1 MAGREKRKVR
11 LVARFQWPLQARIL
25 RARVPEFI
33 AQYPELDLEV
43 EIPEAELGVT
53 EKVLKAMSLGRHEA
67 DILDLHSNFEVALAV
82 KGNLRH
88 GILDLT
94 DLVADVKDQFVGW
107 EPCTWRGRVYGL
119 PSMLAGSAYYYREDI
134 FSDLGIDPNAFDTW
148 DDFIRAGKEVKQAT
162 GAFMT
167 PLDIASYNQ
176 FQPLALHNGGGWFD
190 ASGKLILDA
199 ERTVEALQLYQD
211 LLLKHEVAWPA
222 TQFYGSDTW
231 QAFREGR
238 IVGAYMPEWFGAN
251 EMRHNL
257 PGMAGKFR
265 IAVAPAFHS
274 DEGRSGYRGGMCA
287 CVVRGP
293 DEDVAFE
300 LLRFSRLTLS
310 AQLATFEEEF
320 LAPSMLAAYDD
331 PAVADYE
338 YEFLGGQKVG
348 RVYAR
353 MARLLQ
359 PFHVGEQLME
369 VQQIINRRVIPDVT
383 SGAATPRQSLSEAA
397 AEVRLNPIT
406 LENALSLDGD
416 DALRIKGD

>member
-1 MAGREKRKVR
+1 MTGRDKRKVR

-25 RARVPEFI
+25 RARIPEFI
-33 AQYPELDLEV
+33 AQRPELDLVV

-53 EKVLKAMSLGRHEA
+53 EKVMKAMSLGRHEA

-82 KGNLRH
+82 KGDLRH
-88 GILDLT
+88 GFLDLT
-94 DLVADVKDQFVGW
+94 DLVTDVKDQFVGW
-107 EPCTWRGRVYGL
+107 EPCTWHGRVYGL
-119 PSMLAGSAYYYREDI
+119 PSMLAGSAYYYRDDI

-162 GAFMT
+162 GAYMT
-167 PLDIASYNQ
+167 PLDTASFNQ

-190 ASGKLILDA
+190 ASGKLILDQ

-211 LLLKHEVAWPA
+211 LLLRHEVAWPA
-222 TQFYGSDTW
+222 TQFYGPATW
-231 QAFREGR
+231 QAFREGC

-257 PGMAGKFR
+257 PDMAGRFR
-265 IAVAPAFHS
+265 IAVAPAFHAG
-274 DEGRSGYRGGMCA
+274 EGRSGYRGGMCA

-293 DEDVAFE
+293 NEDVAFE
-300 LLRFSRLTLS
+300 LLRFSRLTLP
-310 AQLATFEEEF
+310 AQIATFKEEF

-331 PAVADYE
+331 PTVADYE
-338 YEFLGGQKVG
+338 YGFLGGQKVG
-348 RVYAR
+348 HVYAR

-369 VQQIINRRVIPDVT
+369 VQQILNSRVIPDVT
-383 SGAATPRQSLSEAA
+383 SGVAKPKQALREAA
-397 AEVRLNPIT
+397 GEVRLNPIT
-406 LENALSLDGD
+406 LQKALKSDGN
-416 DALRIKGD
+416 DALRVKGD